1 MGDPRDSWDSLTSA
15 LSTLDV
21 SFSQDSCYA
30 SDEYSIT
37 SNPSGPLQSSVSSV
51 STCLATR
58 EPDLHKFLKPIL
70 KNSTSYVELD
80 AHSESGYGSDK
91 IDSDYDE
98 LSDQNEDDEEDDDDD
113 NSSDFSVWD
122 ETSGDVPETQEDH
135 TESFD
140 DSFITFES
148 AGVHFDTEVHYI
160 DTPELSE
167 DDDDDDET
175 SGSQMTV
182 HEMMLAHKSGSLS
195 VANYLKG
202 VDTCEDEDGHPESV
216 RHNANQPEEFS
227 RDAVDLDQRLFV
239 AYMNGIHGIAD
250 NKYKTYLRAQVD
262 NIRVGLESDSFD
274 SDDSACMY
282 LDLISNHVNSIF
294 RNLLADDEVNEL
306 VSLYEEEQ
314 TTTLTPVHHIALLDK
329 IEHLLLDRL
338 ANGRVEVRPDELSFF
353 AGGVVHAIGRWQ

>member
-1 MGDPRDSWDSLTSA
+1 MGIDHRESWDSLTSA
-15 LSTLDV
+15 LSSLDV
-21 SFSQDSCYA
+21 SFSQDSCYG

-37 SNPSGPLQSSVSSV
+37 SNPAGPLQSSVSSV

-80 AHSESGYGSDK
+80 AHSESGYGSDE

-98 LSDQNEDDEEDDDDD
+98 LSDQKEDDEEDDDDG

-140 DSFITFES
+140 DSFITFETV
-148 AGVHFDTEVHYI
+148 GVHFDTDVHYI

-167 DDDDDDET
+167 DDEA

-182 HEMMLAHKSGSLS
+182 HEMMLAHKPGSPN
-195 VANYLKG
+195 VVNYLNG
-202 VDTCEDEDGHPESV
+202 VDTSENEDGHQEFV
-216 RHNANQPEEFS
+216 RHVANPPEEFS
-227 RDAVDLDQRLFV
+227 RDAVDLDRRLFV

-250 NKYKTYLRAQVD
+250 SKYKTYLHAQVD

-282 LDLISNHVNSIF
+282 LDLISNHVNGVF

-306 VSLYEEEQ
+306 VALYEEEQ
-314 TTTLTPVHHIALLDK
+314 TTTLTPTPHQTLLDK
-329 IEHLLLDRL
+329 IEHLLQDRL
-338 ANGRVEVRPDELSFF
+338 ANGRVEVCPDELSFF
-353 AGGVVHAIGRWQ
+353 AGGVVHAIGGWQ